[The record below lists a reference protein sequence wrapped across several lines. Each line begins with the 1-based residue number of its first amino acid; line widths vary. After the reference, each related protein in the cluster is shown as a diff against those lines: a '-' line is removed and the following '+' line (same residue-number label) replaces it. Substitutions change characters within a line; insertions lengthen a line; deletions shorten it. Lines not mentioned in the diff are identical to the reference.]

1 MHHVN
6 ALVGSAADAPTP
18 LLVSGAGHDGM
29 ALSELCEVGMLF
41 VRSRGGLSHSPDEFS
56 SEADVGAATAALLRF
71 LMAHYKVAV

>member
-41 VRSRGGLSHSPDEFS
+41 VRCRGGVSHSPLEFVS
-56 SEADVGAATAALLRF
+56 ADDVGAAITALAHLIRGGLPAL
-71 LMAHYKVAV
+71 